1 MSKALK
7 SLLTLMAA
15 CVAGWPALA
24 DEPEVSAA
32 AAEQTGSGLSGNI
45 AFSFADARGNTD
57 TSAVTGQST
66 LKYVTRSPWLY
77 DARMQFVARQQDEIA
92 TEERY
97 EVRATANYYWSP
109 DDYVY
114 GRLDWRKDNF
124 GGVREEW
131 VPSAGFG
138 RVLLRTE
145 RHDLRGELGAGY
157 RFAELVDGTREEGPA
172 ASGGI
177 RYKWQ
182 VSATAEIYQNA
193 LVQWSDDNTYLES
206 ETGLRTRIIRNVSA
220 KISYMVKRNT
230 VVPEGRANSDYFT
243 TIGLEYAF

>member
-1 MSKALK
+1 MVASV
-7 SLLTLMAA
+7 AA
-15 CVAGWPALA
+15 WPVLA
-24 DEPEVSAA
+24 EESDVSAA
-32 AAEQTGSGLSGNI
+32 AAEQTRSGLSGDI
-45 AFSFADARGNTD
+45 GFSFADARGNTD
-57 TSAVTGQST
+57 TSAITGQST

-77 DARMQFVARQQDEIA
+77 DGKMQFVARQQDEIA

-97 EVRATANYYWSP
+97 EARATANYYWSP

-177 RYKWQ
+177 RYQWQ
-182 VSATAEIYQNA
+182 VSATAEVYQNA
-193 LVQWSDDNTYLES
+193 LVQWSVDNTYLES